1 MSMLGPEL
9 RPELRPEI
17 AAVAERLESQLRA
30 EHAKTVPL
38 DRVGDAVGTLRIDA
52 TEIDALFNRLEKSGF
67 SVTAAASATGVA
79 NLRAVLA
86 SARALKPT
94 LNRPPTVDE
103 LASDAKLDVSAV
115 RHALLLAKVMG
126 RR

>member
-1 MSMLGPEL
+1 MSMV

-17 AAVAERLESQLRA
+17 ATVAERLESELRA
-30 EHAKTVPL
+30 EHATSVLL
-38 DRVGDAVGTLRIDA
+38 DRVGDAIGALRVDA
-52 TEIDALFNRLEKSGF
+52 TEIDALFDRLETSGF

-94 LNRPPTVDE
+94 LDRPPTIE
-103 LASDAKLDVSAV
+103 QLATHAALDVSAV

>member
-1 MSMLGPEL
+1 MSTL
-9 RPELRPEI
+9 RPEV
-17 AAVAERLESQLRA
+17 AAVAERLESALRA
-30 EHAKTVPL
+30 EGAKSVPL
-38 DRVGDAVGTLRIDA
+38 DRVGDAVGAIRIDA

-94 LNRPPTVDE
+94 LDRPPTIE
-103 LASDAKLDVSAV
+103 QL
-115 RHALLLAKVMG
+115 
-126 RR
+126 